1 MSWGHVEF
9 FFWGE
14 GSILLDCNF
23 PRHDLLLH
31 QISFFLPV
39 FDSSHFDE
47 ELAENE
53 IQNWR
58 SVKAE
63 ICHLGSHL
71 EQANH

>member
-47 ELAENE
+47 ELAEN
-53 IQNWR
+53 
-58 SVKAE
+58 
-63 ICHLGSHL
+63 
-71 EQANH
+71 